1 MILIIFSAKI
11 VICDTMIIPT
21 NCKLYHNIIFDYIM
35 FKVMKSYA
43 FVCLLDYNYIYL
55 IKKTKKTTIT
65 TKWFYASAQQL
76 SCCS

>member
-43 FVCLLDYNYIYL
+43 FVCLLDA
-55 IKKTKKTTIT
+55 IT
-65 TKWFYASAQQL
+65 FI
-76 SCCS
+76 

>member
-1 MILIIFSAKI
+1 MQVGNETRATHLYKLQQIIMILIIFSAKI

-43 FVCLLDYNYIYL
+43 FVCLLDA
-55 IKKTKKTTIT
+55 IT
-65 TKWFYASAQQL
+65 FI
-76 SCCS
+76 